1 MRFIALVI
9 FGLMTAAPASAQYA
23 ALRPSSAVPLLDGC
37 NGMSGYPDCHPDR
50 IYMGRSVVISPNG
63 RAPVS
68 RGRHWSGRSA
78 YAGGR
83 SYPHYGYGYNCLH
96 YGYPPNCAYYEL
108 PDWNG
113 GMEIRN
119 PGGG

>member
-1 MRFIALVI
+1 MRYIALI
-9 FGLMTAAPASAQYA
+9 ISSLMAATPVSAQHTN
-23 ALRPSSAVPLLDGC
+23 SSPRRAVSVLEGC
-37 NGMSGYPDCHPDR
+37 NQVAGYPDCHPAR

-68 RGRHWSGRSA
+68 RGGHWSGRSA